1 MALGGSGDFDSDDE
15 VMGEINMTPLVD
27 VMLVLLIIFMVT
39 MPVLTHSVKLDLPK
53 ANSAPENITP
63 ERVAL
68 AVEAD
73 GSYRWDGEIVTLAQ
87 LSRRLVAAAQRQP
100 QPELHLRADRAVA
113 YDAVAQA
120 LAAAQRAGMA
130 KVGFITEAGAP

>member
-1 MALGGSGDFDSDDE
+1 MLPGSQGGGDEDAMMS
-15 VMGEINMTPLVD
+15 EINMTPLVD

-100 QPELHLRADRAVA
+100 QPELPLRADRAVA

-130 KVGFITEAGAP
+130 KVGFITEAGAQ